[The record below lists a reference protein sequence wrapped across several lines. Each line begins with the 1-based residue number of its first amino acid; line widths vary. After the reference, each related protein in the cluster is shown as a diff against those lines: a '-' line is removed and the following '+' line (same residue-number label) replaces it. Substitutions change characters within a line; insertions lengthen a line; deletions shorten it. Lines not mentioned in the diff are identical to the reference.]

1 MPEKDPNGY
10 SLLAYTVFVVL
21 ALWGGV
27 VTYVLNLRKSSGA
40 FIIRDACIQ
49 AFISGFVGVLT
60 SLLCWHLQA
69 PIPMAGFLA
78 GMSGYMGSK
87 ALTLFENRASKILGD
102 TK

>member
-10 SLLAYTVFVVL
+10 SLLAYALFILV

-27 VTYVLNLRKSSGA
+27 VTYVMNLRKSDSA
-40 FIIRDACIQ
+40 FVIRDCLIQ

-69 PIPMAGFLA
+69 PIPLAGFLA
-78 GMSGYMGSK
+78 GMSGYMGSR
-87 ALTLFENRASKILGD
+87 ALSVFESRASKILGG